1 MASTAE
7 SGMTSSTSS
16 TFLGTALTAAATCTG
31 VRIIRTAKRLGI
43 QTVSIYTSADAASLH
58 VSDADEAVLLPT
70 LQSYTDGDKIIE
82 IAKEQGCDA
91 IIPGYGFL
99 SENAAFAKAVSDA
112 GLAWVG
118 YVKGCCSLDV
128 KANDVLKY

>member
-1 MASTAE
+1 M
-7 SGMTSSTSS
+7 
-16 TFLGTALTAAATCTG
+16 
-31 VRIIRTAKRLGI
+31 
-43 QTVSIYTSADAASLH
+43 YTTTDAASLH

-70 LQSYTDGDKIIE
+70 LQSYTDGDE
-82 IAKEQGCDA
+82 LLRIAKEKEVDA

-118 YVKGCCSLDV
+118 YDSQSHNFDL
-128 KANDVLKY
+128 YI